1 MALRRL
7 LGFGASTASAAAA
20 PVFAAPA
27 GAPLLRGAHA
37 GALLHDGHRQHPHD
51 ATTVGGLHI
60 VWPGAGTGYFWQAG
74 VMSHLNQ
81 HFRMSA
87 VPSVGSSAGGLVAIL
102 GACDV
107 PPREAVRAAFRLAR
121 EAGVYERRLGLLG
134 IWRGLVQRWLHEL
147 LPADAPAR
155 CANIGIV
162 VTELPSLRPVRLSG
176 WRGRDDLIGAALASA
191 HIPLLLDGSFAV
203 RCRDRLVMDG
213 SFHYSILDRPE
224 SLLPPGGGTSLVFDP
239 RHDPA
244 LSTALPGGGGPGA
257 CLRSLDDAA
266 AGRLVGLGAA
276 YADRLLRSGLLHRCG
291 LQAHAR

>member
-1 MALRRL
+1 MALRQL
-7 LGFGASTASAAAA
+7 LGFGASAANAAAL
-20 PVFAAPA
+20 APA
-27 GAPLLRGAHA
+27 LAPGGGPLLRGAHA
-37 GALLHDGHRQHPHD
+37 GALLHPGHHHAHE
-51 ATTVGGLHI
+51 ATAGGELHV

-74 VMSHLNQ
+74 VMSRLNQ
-81 HFRMSA
+81 HFVMSA
-87 VPSVGSSAGGLVAIL
+87 VPSVGSSAGGLVAIM

-107 PPREAVRAAFRLAR
+107 PPRAAVAAAFRLAA

-147 LPADAPAR
+147 LPADAAAR

-162 VTELPSLRPVRLSG
+162 VTELPSLRPLRLSG

-224 SLLPPGGGTSLVFDP
+224 SLLPPALEPGSSTVVF
-239 RHDPA
+239 A
-244 LSTALPGGGGPGA
+244 
-257 CLRSLDDAA
+257 
-266 AGRLVGLGAA
+266 
-276 YADRLLRSGLLHRCG
+276 
-291 LQAHAR
+291 

>member
-7 LGFGASTASAAAA
+7 LGFAASGAT
-20 PVFAAPA
+20 AAPA
-27 GAPLLRGAHA
+27 FAPTGGPLWRGAHA
-37 GALLHDGHRQHPHD
+37 GTLLHAGEHHPHD
-51 ATTVGGLHI
+51 STAGAGLHV

-74 VMSHLNQ
+74 VMSCLNR

-155 CANIGIV
+155 CANIDIV

-224 SLLPPGGGTSLVFDP
+224 SLLPPGGTCLVFDP

-244 LSTALPGGGGPGA
+244 LSSALPGGGGPGA

-266 AGRLVGLGAA
+266 AARLVGLGSA
-276 YADRLLRSGLLHRCG
+276 YADRLMRSGLLDRCG